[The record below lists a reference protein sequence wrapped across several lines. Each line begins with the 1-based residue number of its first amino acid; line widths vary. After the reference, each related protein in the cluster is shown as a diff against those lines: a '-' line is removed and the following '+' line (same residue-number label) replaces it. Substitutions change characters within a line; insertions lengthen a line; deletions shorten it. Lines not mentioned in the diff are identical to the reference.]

1 MQVIAIIGI
10 FNVLYTKA
18 VLICSTLVVYHVELP
33 ELLENCEVSQKN
45 KAMNSNY
52 ILVKMF
58 RVGMR

>member
-33 ELLENCEVSQKN
+33 DKENGGQTFLKS
-45 KAMNSNY
+45 
-52 ILVKMF
+52 
-58 RVGMR
+58 R